1 MKQLGGWSCHLL
13 IGSLAEKKGGEVHAK
28 SSVQIWGLPLW
39 SREFELSISH
49 VSGAVEWPA
58 EYAHLELWRE
68 AKAGDWHLGS

>member
-1 MKQLGGWSCHLL
+1 MKQLVGWSCHLL
-13 IGSLAEKKGGEVHAK
+13 IGSLAEKKGDEVHAK
-28 SSVQIWGLPLW
+28 SSVQLWGLPLW

-58 EYAHLELWRE
+58 EYAHLELWRK